1 MISME
6 FTRCQRDEF
15 RVSEWE
21 LEVHLNSRSFTSQ
34 SLFSKSS
41 TAVFSYRSSLCP
53 FELQINTNT
62 VYHQAT
68 RNRRLLVCDLSY
80 SID

>member
-1 MISME
+1 MIFSE

-21 LEVHLNSRSFTSQ
+21 QEVHLNSRSFTSQ

-41 TAVFSYRSSLCP
+41 IAVFCYRSSLCP
-53 FELQINTNT
+53 FELQANTNT
-62 VYHQAT
+62 LYHQA
-68 RNRRLLVCDLSY
+68 N
-80 SID
+80 